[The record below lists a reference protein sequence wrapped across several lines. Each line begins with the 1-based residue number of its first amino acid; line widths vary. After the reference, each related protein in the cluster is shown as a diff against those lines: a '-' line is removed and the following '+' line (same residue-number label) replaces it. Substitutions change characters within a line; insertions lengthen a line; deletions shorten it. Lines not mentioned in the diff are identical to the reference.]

1 MSLWLVGAGPI
12 AVEYSKVLDFMNIR
26 HEVIGRG
33 VESAKEFRELTGHH
47 VHVGGLDVAI
57 SNLAVPRSAIVAV
70 SVKDLAN
77 ITCKLVGAGVAR
89 ILIEKPGGLN
99 SKEILDIAT
108 IASLHKSEVFIAY
121 NRRFFSSTK
130 LARELIQ
137 RDDGVLSFFFDF
149 TEWAHQ
155 IDTLDI
161 DADIKSGWL
170 LANSSHV
177 IDLAF
182 HLCGFPKKIN
192 AERSGS
198 LSWHPKSSIFCGSGI
213 ADSGALFSYH
223 ANWGSPGRWGL
234 EIMTKSKK
242 IIFRPFERL
251 HIVEHGSVQVEQVM
265 IDDELD
271 RKFKPGWYEQTK
283 AFIQSDDSLLCS
295 IAEQMENCV
304 IYDLIAGY
312 SK

>member
-1 MSLWLVGAGPI
+1 MSLWLVGAGPM
-12 AVEYSKVLDFMNIR
+12 AVEYSKVLDSMDIPY
-26 HEVIGRG
+26 EVIGRG
-33 VESAKEFRELTGHH
+33 MASAKEFRNLTSHH
-47 VHVGGLDVAI
+47 VHIGGLDAVI
-57 SNLAVPRSAIVAV
+57 SRLAVPSSAIVAV
-70 SVKDLAN
+70 SVKDLAS
-77 ITCKLVGAGVAR
+77 ITRKLIIAGVTR
-89 ILIEKPGGLN
+89 ILVEKPGGLN
-99 SKEILDIAT
+99 SKEILEIAT
-108 IASLHKSEVFIAY
+108 LASLHKSKVFIAY

-130 LARELIQ
+130 LARKLI
-137 RDDGVLSFFFDF
+137 RDDGGVSSFFFDF

-155 IDTLDI
+155 IEPLDI
-161 DADIKSGWL
+161 DADIKSSWL
-170 LANSSHV
+170 MANSSHV

-192 AERSGS
+192 AECSGS
-198 LSWHPKSSIFCGSGI
+198 LNWHPKSSNFCGSGI

-223 ANWGSPGRWGL
+223 ANWKSPGRWGL

-251 HIVEHGSVQVEQVM
+251 HIVEHGSVQVNEVL

-271 RKFKPGWYEQTK
+271 KKFKPGWHEQTK

-295 IAEQMENCV
+295 IAKQNEHCR